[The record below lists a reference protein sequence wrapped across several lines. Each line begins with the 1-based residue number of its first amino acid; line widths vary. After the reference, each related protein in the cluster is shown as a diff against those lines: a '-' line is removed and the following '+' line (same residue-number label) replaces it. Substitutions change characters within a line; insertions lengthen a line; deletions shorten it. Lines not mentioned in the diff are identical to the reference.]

1 VSALSA
7 WRARAIAQL
16 IGVGVSEAEATEGC
30 VWLLEDLAG
39 LNRATQVT
47 RPDLALSEQVVTL
60 LNEALERRL
69 RREPL
74 SHILGSWS
82 FWGLDFKV
90 SRAVLTP
97 RPDTEVLVE
106 EALTWLKGTSSEV
119 ELIVD
124 VCSGTSC
131 VGLALASERAE
142 RVILIELCE
151 EACVVLKDNAR
162 ALNDQGL
169 LRATVEL
176 RQGSLLAPLPGGP
189 LLCVEL
195 LKIGLVQWVQ
205 GIRSCANET
214 RGCSRRCR
222 QAGGCSERQRG
233 GRQRYRPSYRHEPR
247 AKQSLYRIF
256 AYTWARYPKLENHY
270 SGLLSMTRATHQAP
284 TPTRSRS
291 YHVGH
296 IYSLV

>member
-16 IGVGVSEAEATEGC
+16 IGAGVSEAEATEGC

-90 SRAVLTP
+90 TRAVLTP

-124 VCSGTSC
+124 VCSGTGC

-142 RVILIELCE
+142 RVLLIELCE

-176 RQGSLLAPLPGGP
+176 RQGSLLAPLLTSERPLLIVSNPPYIERAELAELMPEVRDFEPHLALDGGEDGLDLVRELVIDGYKALKPGGA
-189 LLCVEL
+189 LMMEVGWRQTECVSALYQEAGFQGVRVRRDYGGNPRVV
-195 LKIGLVQWVQ
+195 IG
-205 GIRSCANET
+205 EK
-214 RGCSRRCR
+214 
-222 QAGGCSERQRG
+222 
-233 GRQRYRPSYRHEPR
+233 PSS
-247 AKQSLYRIF
+247 A
-256 AYTWARYPKLENHY
+256 
-270 SGLLSMTRATHQAP
+270 
-284 TPTRSRS
+284 
-291 YHVGH
+291 
-296 IYSLV
+296 